1 MKQELKV
8 TLIMRTL
15 TLLQDLKLI
24 YFFFFTK
31 DDTYIY
37 LLKTCIL
44 I

>member
-15 TLLQDLKLI
+15 TLLQDLKLN
-24 YFFFFTK
+24 FFFTK